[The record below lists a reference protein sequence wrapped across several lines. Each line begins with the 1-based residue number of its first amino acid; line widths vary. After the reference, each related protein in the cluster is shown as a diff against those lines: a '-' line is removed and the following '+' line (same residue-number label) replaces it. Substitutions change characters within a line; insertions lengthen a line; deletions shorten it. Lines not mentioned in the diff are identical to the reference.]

1 MGLGS
6 KFASVMGALVGIS
19 EYAGSVPALGPALS
33 SPQVEAVRRAF
44 GGQLQPL
51 TSTETRWNIG
61 DLELAQHAADMGD
74 LTIVGQLSRAM
85 KRDGVIG
92 GLCKTRTA
100 GLIALPKR
108 WRGFSKAVAA
118 LQATNGTR
126 PLLDELAP
134 PQELALLA
142 EDAIKCG
149 VAIGE
154 NVPVKGRKHP
164 KFVRLDP
171 QFLRWRQNE
180 SRWYYS
186 SVAGALP
193 VTPGDGRWVMH
204 FEGGVQNPWQ
214 SGSWHALGRAFIT
227 KEHAMYA
234 RKNFAG
240 KLANPARY
248 AKAVTGATE
257 TERTGF
263 IEGLIR
269 WGINTVFELPP
280 GWEVGILETNGRG
293 WEVFGTEIE
302 TANFEAMIELAGQI
316 VTTTGGSGF
325 ANADIHRTIRA
336 DLIKTTADALALT
349 VNTQIIAPWAW
360 GEYGEAIIEELPR
373 LEWDVQPPE
382 DRKVAAEALKA
393 AADASEALVRVFEA
407 KGLEVDAAELAA
419 RFGVPLT
426 GKKVTP
432 PKPEASS
439 DPGADDN
446 DAKRS
451 GGASAAPN

>member
-6 KFASVMGALVGIS
+6 KFASVMGAIVGVS
-19 EYAGSVPALGPALS
+19 DYAGARPAYGPELG
-33 SPQVEAVRRAF
+33 SPQVEATRRAF

-51 TSTETRWNIG
+51 TYTETRWNIA
-61 DLELAQHAADMGD
+61 DLELAQNSADMGD
-74 LTIVGQLSRAM
+74 LTLVGMISRAM
-85 KRDGVIG
+85 MRDGVIS
-92 GLCKTRTA
+92 GLCGTRTA

-108 WRGFSKAVAA
+108 WRGHSKAVAA

-126 PLLDELAP
+126 PLFDEMAP
-134 PQELALLA
+134 PTELALMA
-142 EDAIKCG
+142 ADAIKCG
-149 VAIGE
+149 IGIGE
-154 NVPVKGRKHP
+154 LVPVKGRKHP

-171 QFLRWRQNE
+171 QFLRWRQSE
-180 SRWYYS
+180 SRWYYT
-186 SVAGALP
+186 SVAGSLP
-193 VTPGDGRWVMH
+193 VTPGDGRWVLH
-204 FEGGVQNPWQ
+204 LEGGAQNPWQ
-214 SGSWHALGRAFIT
+214 SGAWHALGRAFIT

-248 AKAVTGATE
+248 AKAVSGASE
-257 TERTGF
+257 TERSGF

-302 TANFEAMIELAGQI
+302 TANFETMIALAGQI

-360 GEYGEAIIEELPR
+360 QEYGEAILEELPR

-393 AADASEALVRVFEA
+393 GADATEALVRVFEA
-407 KGLEVDAAELAA
+407 KGLEVDAEELAA
-419 RFGVPLT
+419 RFGIPLT
-426 GKKVTP
+426 GKKIKA
-432 PKPEASS
+432 PKPEA
-439 DPGADDN
+439 GAEN
-446 DAKRS
+446 ENAKS
-451 GGASAAPN
+451 GGAADAAANRPN